1 MAASKMMILQP
12 LPPRPPQG
20 GSLTIED
27 GAYGPLRQFL
37 TEYLVAWAFA
47 SRGDDALLRGGRNAM
62 FDIATDPEFT
72 DVKSLVE
79 MNQSEQA
86 AWPGCRWKLDTGIS
100 GAIRQY
106 PLEKTDTHGVTRYK
120 THMALVRLDPETRL
134 GISMSS
140 SGLQIAATFGWARI
154 SYVPAPVVND
164 WIDGVADR
172 YAYLAETDLEEYHY
186 AEIRPGQARG
196 DG

>member
-20 GSLTIED
+20 GSLTIEN

-47 SRGDDALLRGGRNAM
+47 SRGDDALLCGGRNPM
-62 FDIATDPEFT
+62 FDIDTRPEYT

-79 MNQSEQA
+79 MNQPEQA

-106 PLEKTDTHGVTRYK
+106 PLEKTGKYGVIRRK
-120 THMALVRLDPETRL
+120 THLALVRLDPETRF
-134 GISMSS
+134 GISMTS
-140 SGLQIAATFGWARI
+140 SGPQIAVTFGWARI
-154 SYVPAPVVND
+154 SYVPTPAVND
-164 WIDGVADR
+164 WIDDVAAR
-172 YAYLAETDLEEYHY
+172 YAYLEEAQLEEHHY

>member
-1 MAASKMMILQP
+1 MMILQP

-20 GSLTIED
+20 GSLTIEN

-47 SRGDDALLRGGRNAM
+47 SRSDDALLCGGRNAM
-62 FDIATDPEFT
+62 FDIATDPEYT

-100 GAIRQY
+100 GAIKQY
-106 PLEKTDTHGVTRYK
+106 PIEKADKHGVTRRK
-120 THMALVRLDPETRL
+120 THMALVRLDPETRF
-134 GISMSS
+134 GISITS
-140 SGLQIAATFGWARI
+140 SGPQIAATFEWARI
-154 SYVPAPVVND
+154 SYVPTPVVND
-164 WIDGVADR
+164 WIDGVDDR
-172 YAYLAETDLEEYHY
+172 YAYLEEAQLEEHHY

>member
-1 MAASKMMILQP
+1 MVATSRTAANSVSIRSAAVASWSDVRSARVGQC
-12 LPPRPPQG
+12 
-20 GSLTIED
+20 
-27 GAYGPLRQFL
+27 RQATL
-37 TEYLVAWAFA
+37 GTTAN
-47 SRGDDALLRGGRNAM
+47 RGDDALLCGGRNAM
-62 FDIATDPEFT
+62 SGIDTDPEYT

-86 AWPGCRWKLDTGIS
+86 AWPGCRWKPGTGIS

-106 PLEKTDTHGVTRYK
+106 LTEKTDSRGVTRRK
-120 THMALVRLDPETRL
+120 THLALVRLDPETRF
-134 GISMSS
+134 GISMTS

-154 SYVPAPVVND
+154 SHVRTPVVND
-164 WIDGVADR
+164 WIDGVAAR
-172 YAYLAETDLEEYHY
+172 YAYLEEAQLEEHHY

>member
-12 LPPRPPQG
+12 LPPQPPQG
-20 GSLTIED
+20 GSLTIEN

-37 TEYLVAWAFA
+37 TEYLVAWAYA
-47 SRGDDALLRGGRNAM
+47 SRGDDALLCGGRNAM
-62 FDIATDPEFT
+62 SGIATDPEFT

-86 AWPGCRWKLDTGIS
+86 AWPGCRWKPGTGIA

-106 PLEKTDTHGVTRYK
+106 PLEKTDSRGVTRRK
-120 THMALVRLDPETRL
+120 THMALVRLDPETRF
-134 GISMSS
+134 GISMTS
-140 SGLQIAATFGWARI
+140 SGPQIAAAFGWAQI

-164 WIDGVADR
+164 WIDGVAAR
-172 YAYLAETDLEEYHY
+172 YAYLEEAQLEEHHY
-186 AEIRPGQARG
+186 AEIRTGQARG

>member
-1 MAASKMMILQP
+1 MILQP

-20 GSLTIED
+20 GSLTIEN

-47 SRGDDALLRGGRNAM
+47 SRGDDALLCGGRNAM
-62 FDIATDPEFT
+62 AGIATDPEYT
-72 DVKSLVE
+72 DVKSLAE

-86 AWPGCRWKLDTGIS
+86 AWPGCRWKPGTGTS

-106 PLEKTDTHGVTRYK
+106 PLEKTDNRGVTRRN
-120 THMALVRLDPETRL
+120 TRMALVRLDPETRF
-134 GISMSS
+134 GISMTS
-140 SGLQIAATFGWARI
+140 SGPQIAATFEWARI
-154 SYVPAPVVND
+154 SCVPAPVVND
-164 WIDGVADR
+164 WIDGVAAR
-172 YAYLAETDLEEYHY
+172 YAYLEEAQLEEHHY

>member
-1 MAASKMMILQP
+1 MAASKMILQP

-47 SRGDDALLRGGRNAM
+47 SRGDDALLCGGRNAM
-62 FDIATDPEFT
+62 SGIATDPEYT
-72 DVKSLVE
+72 DVKSLAE

-86 AWPGCRWKLDTGIS
+86 AWPGCRWKPGTGTS

-106 PLEKTDTHGVTRYK
+106 PLEKTDNRGVTRRN
-120 THMALVRLDPETRL
+120 TRMALVRLDPETRF
-134 GISMSS
+134 GISMTS
-140 SGLQIAATFGWARI
+140 SGPQIAAAFEWARI
-154 SYVPAPVVND
+154 SCVPAPVVND
-164 WIDGVADR
+164 WIDGVAAR
-172 YAYLAETDLEEYHY
+172 YAYLEEAQLEEHHY

>member
-20 GSLTIED
+20 GSLTIEN

-37 TEYLVAWAFA
+37 TEYLVARAFA
-47 SRGDDALLRGGRNAM
+47 SRGDDALLCGGRNAM
-62 FDIATDPEFT
+62 SGIATRPEYT

-86 AWPGCRWKLDTGIS
+86 AWPGCRWKPGTGIS

-106 PLEKTDTHGVTRYK
+106 PLEKAGKRGVTRRK
-120 THMALVRLDPETRL
+120 THMALVRLDPEPRF
-134 GISMSS
+134 GISMTS
-140 SGLQIAATFGWARI
+140 SGPQIAATFGRARI
-154 SYVPAPVVND
+154 SYVRTPVVND
-164 WIDGVADR
+164 WIDDVADR
-172 YAYLAETDLEEYHY
+172 YAYLAEAQLEDHHY
-186 AEIRPGQARG
+186 AEIRPGQARA